1 MRGRYAVRL
10 IVFMGGGDVSG
21 EKTGGRVCIPFAR
34 RRKRG
39 EGAVLLL
46 LLLTEGP
53 DMLVP

>member
-39 EGAVLLL
+39 EGAVLLV
-46 LLLTEGP
+46 LLTEGP